1 MRNARSGRRHD
12 DGPIPKGEIDRI
24 VRERMQTAWM
34 VMAVVS
40 IALLIAHVFW
50 PALEAAWRAVL

>member
-1 MRNARSGRRHD
+1 MRSTRAGRRHD
-12 DGPIPKGEIDRI
+12 DGPIHPAEIDRI
-24 VRERMQTAWM
+24 VRERMQTAWL

-50 PALEAAWRAVL
+50 PALEAAWEAVL